1 MVELGGKP
9 SLSITSVPSGAL
21 TGNWDDGWR
30 IATEGDYSVSLEVIE
45 ELDPDAIIDPY
56 QFDMRVDS
64 TPPAIAFSGY
74 ERGAFITSG
83 TSNDQA
89 VSVDGTFVDG
99 ISEIVGGTFDGSAL
113 TVSGDSTSTSFTES
127 FTSRWGTNVLSASA
141 EDACGNV
148 AVRAQS
154 FVRSGEFAPA
164 RTSENSGARVTSGW
178 LGI

>member
-1 MVELGGKP
+1 MIILYP
-9 SLSITSVPSGAL
+9 S
-21 TGNWDDGWR
+21 D
-30 IATEGDYSVSLEVIE
+30 E

-83 TSNDQA
+83 TSNDQV

-113 TVSGDSTSTSFTES
+113 TVSGDSTSTRLPKALPLDGGQMS
-127 FTSRWGTNVLSASA
+127 
-141 EDACGNV
+141 
-148 AVRAQS
+148 
-154 FVRSGEFAPA
+154 
-164 RTSENSGARVTSGW
+164 
-178 LGI
+178 

>member
-1 MVELGGKP
+1 
-9 SLSITSVPSGAL
+9 
-21 TGNWDDGWR
+21 
-30 IATEGDYSVSLEVIE
+30 
-45 ELDPDAIIDPY
+45 
-56 QFDMRVDS
+56 MRVDS

-74 ERGAFITSG
+74 GRAFYIWYEH
-83 TSNDQA
+83 DQA

-148 AVRAQS
+148 AVSAVL
-154 FVRSGEFAPA
+154 VRGEFAPV
-164 RTSENSGARVTSGW
+164 RTSENSGARVTSAW

>member
-1 MVELGGKP
+1 M
-9 SLSITSVPSGAL
+9 T
-21 TGNWDDGWR
+21 
-30 IATEGDYSVSLEVIE
+30 E

-99 ISEIVGGTFDGSAL
+99 ISEIVYEPLMDRRSPFQAIVPPRRLPKALPPDGGQMS
-113 TVSGDSTSTSFTES
+113 
-127 FTSRWGTNVLSASA
+127 
-141 EDACGNV
+141 
-148 AVRAQS
+148 
-154 FVRSGEFAPA
+154 
-164 RTSENSGARVTSGW
+164 
-178 LGI
+178 